1 MNNIKIKNDLKNF
14 KHYEIK
20 NILKCEQLVLFFH
33 STNLNKI
40 NYLKIKQKFYKNS
53 LICKKIHN
61 NITKLSF
68 KRSILKH
75 FDVFVHGSLCLIY
88 PKKGYDFN
96 LKHITKLDKSMSVL
110 GLKLNQ
116 RIYSQNQF
124 NSISTLNYNNNIKI
138 LTKILKQSIK
148 LPYYKFKTSNCISK

>member
-1 MNNIKIKNDLKNF
+1 MNNLKNF
-14 KHYEIK
+14 KHYQIK
-20 NILKCEQLVLFFH
+20 KTLKCEQLVLFFH

-40 NYLKIKQKFYKNS
+40 NDLKIKQKFYKNN
-53 LICKKIHN
+53 LICKKIRN
-61 NITKLSF
+61 NVTRLVF
-68 KRSILKH
+68 KHSILKH
-75 FDVFVHGSLCLIY
+75 FDVFIHGSLCTIY
-88 PKKGYDFN
+88 PRKGYDFN
-96 LKHITKLDKSMSVL
+96 LKHITKLNKSMSVL

-116 RIYSQNQF
+116 KIYSQNQL

>member
-1 MNNIKIKNDLKNF
+1 MNNVKIKNNLKNF
-14 KHYEIK
+14 KHYQIK
-20 NILKCEQLVLFFH
+20 KILKSEQLVLFFH
-33 STNLNKI
+33 STDLNKI
-40 NYLKIKQKFYKNS
+40 NGLKIKQKFYKNN

-61 NITKLSF
+61 NVTRLVF
-68 KRSILKH
+68 KHSKLKH
-75 FDVFVHGSLCLIY
+75 FDVFIQGSLCTVY

-96 LKHITKLDKSMSVL
+96 LKHITKLNKSMSVL

-116 RIYSQNQF
+116 KIYSQNQL